1 MDEQLARADAEE
13 QAGLVHSGTAS
24 PLELV
29 EAAIVRIE
37 RINPAINAVIEE
49 RFEQARTEAAHVPKE
64 AVLAGVP
71 FLVKDIGC
79 SLAGS
84 GEYQGSQVL
93 KRKGQVSDHDCAIVR
108 RLRAA
113 GCVILGRTNVPE
125 FGVVSDTQNQAYGS
139 TQNPWNLAHT
149 PGGSSGGSAAA
160 VASGMVPVA
169 HGNDGG
175 GSIRIPGSHCGLVG
189 LKPTRGRVSHAPDAG
204 DPMFGHVSSGVLSR
218 SVRDTATLMDVLAG
232 PEPGD
237 PSVAPPI
244 AGSFSDAAARPPGVL
259 RIGFVTETTDSL
271 WTTDPQCRKA
281 VEEAADL
288 LAGLGHEVEAAY
300 PVAMFDEHYWSKWFD
315 ALSPTVT
322 SVIKRA
328 RGDDPCA
335 VTDFDPIA
343 LHWSSR
349 GEQMSAQDLVETLE
363 WLDAFRRR
371 VTGWWSDGHDVLLC
385 PVYVS
390 PPPVVGLFWSYPEG
404 VQDSV
409 DILRFTPQFNTTGQ
423 PAISIPW
430 LWTETNLPVGVQ
442 LVGAYGREDLLLGL
456 ATQIESARPWGE
468 RYPAPG

>member
-1 MDEQLARADAEE
+1 MDELLAHADAVE
-13 QAGLVHSGTAS
+13 QAALVHSGTAS

-29 EAAIVRIE
+29 DAAIARIE
-37 RINPAINAVIEE
+37 RLNPALNAVIEE
-49 RFEQARTEAAHVPKE
+49 RFEQARTEAATVPKE
-64 AVLAGVP
+64 AVFAGVP

-84 GEYQGSQVL
+84 REYQGSQVL
-93 KRKGQVSDHDCAIVR
+93 KRKGQISDHDCAIVR

-113 GCVILGRTNVPE
+113 GCVILGKTNVPE
-125 FGVVSDTQNQAYGS
+125 FGVVSDTRNQAYGS

-149 PGGSSGGSAAA
+149 PGGSSGGSGAA

-218 SVRDTATLMDVLAG
+218 SVRDTARMMDVLAG
-232 PEPGD
+232 AEPGD

-244 AGSFSDAAARPPGVL
+244 TGSFSDAALRRPGVL
-259 RIGFVTETTDSL
+259 RVGFETETMDAR
-271 WTTDPQCRKA
+271 WTTDPNCRKA

-288 LAGLGHEVEAAY
+288 LSRLGHQVDAAH
-300 PVAMFDEHYWSKWFD
+300 PAAMFDERYWSKWFD

-322 SVIKRA
+322 SVVKRA
-328 RGDDPCA
+328 QSDDPSVVA
-335 VTDFDPIA
+335 DFDPIA
-343 LHWSSR
+343 LHWSNR
-349 GEQMSAQDLVETLE
+349 GEHMSAQDLVETLE
-363 WLDAFRRR
+363 WLDAFRRS
-371 VTGWWSDGHDVLLC
+371 VTGWWSDGHDILLC
-385 PVYVS
+385 PVFVS
-390 PPPVVGLFWSYPEG
+390 PPPVGGLFWSYPEG

-442 LVGAYGREDLLLGL
+442 LIAAYGREDLLLSL
-456 ATQIESARPWGE
+456 ASQIESIHPWSQ